1 MNMFLFDRSPFRCTP
16 YLKVTF
22 GKCYSFGNM
31 KEFQYYIFDECLKNL
46 EIELTFLGIS
56 VVEPPDFLAGA

>member
-1 MNMFLFDRSPFRCTP
+1 
-16 YLKVTF
+16 
-22 GKCYSFGNM
+22 M

-56 VVEPPDFLAGA
+56 VVEPPDFLAGAWEKGK